1 VVVAAGFTA
10 CTPPLGCKVYVLPSE
25 PVNVTCVAF
34 VAITV
39 KLDELP
45 EEIEA
50 GFAAMLTVGAAAAT
64 TMMVAVAEV
73 FPPAPVAVAV

>member
-1 VVVAAGFTA
+1 
-10 CTPPLGCKVYVLPSE
+10 VLPSE
-25 PVNVTCVAF
+25 PVTVTCVAL
-34 VAITV
+34 VAITA

-50 GFAAMLTVGAAAAT
+50 GFAVMLTVGAGGAT
-64 TMMVAVAEV
+64 TVRVAVAEV